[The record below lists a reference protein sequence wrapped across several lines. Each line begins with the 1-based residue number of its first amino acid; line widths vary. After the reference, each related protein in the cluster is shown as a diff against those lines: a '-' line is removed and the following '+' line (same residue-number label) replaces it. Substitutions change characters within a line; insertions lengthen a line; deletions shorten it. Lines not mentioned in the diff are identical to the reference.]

1 MFTFGWGEIFLIFI
15 IVIVVIGPK
24 DLPKFIKQIGLLT
37 KNLKKISSDFKSSLN
52 EIAEE
57 SDIKEIAKSVKEVKK
72 IKDGINI
79 KKNFQN
85 ELNIVEETIKDVE
98 KNISDDES
106 NLVEENVKD
115 IEKNISD
122 DEPNLVDETTEDVE
136 KNISKL
142 EK

>member
-1 MFTFGWGEIFLIFI
+1 MFTFGWGEIFLVVII
-15 IVIVVIGPK
+15 IVVVIGPK
-24 DLPKFIKQIGLLT
+24 DLPKFIKQIGLLA
-37 KNLKKISSDFKSSLN
+37 KNIKKISSDFKSSIN

-106 NLVEENVKD
+106 NLVDV
-115 IEKNISD
+115 
-122 DEPNLVDETTEDVE
+122 TTEDVE
-136 KNISKL
+136 KHISKL